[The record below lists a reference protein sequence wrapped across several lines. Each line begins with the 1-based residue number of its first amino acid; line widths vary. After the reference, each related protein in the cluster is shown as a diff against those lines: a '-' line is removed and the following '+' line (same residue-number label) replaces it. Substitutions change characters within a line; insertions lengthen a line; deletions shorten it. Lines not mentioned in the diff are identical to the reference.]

1 MKKVVFHKLKI
12 RSVFF
17 LLVALLA
24 SGVAAQTPAK
34 YYVSWDSDNTGDG
47 LTWQVPASPNTA
59 DTDGDGVLD
68 IYDLDNDND
77 GILDID
83 ELYCDNPSLPIAT
96 TTGTGKYKTQ
106 LGFFD
111 FTGAEWNAIGDT
123 VTRTATYNGVTY
135 TAEVIY
141 IDIYN
146 KVIPSGNDTTDLR
159 NLPDNPAVPKFEG
172 WDMNTWDVTNQP
184 QMIKNYYN
192 VNGTNFKEAIYY
204 NKNVVGAKPL
214 HGEASFKIDVKAH
227 VEGQPDN
234 PVPFQ
239 LVVFDAEG
247 SGMEALNNWTGQV
260 KYTDLQGRGFQSLEK
275 TGTAN
280 YNDVVTVTHHTFT
293 RTAKKVE
300 LSSDNRILYY
310 NHTANLPG
318 LPSNVNGLF
327 ETIDYTSSNHS
338 VRVDVKA
345 RSGCQ
350 AFGFAVRTLCDT
362 DSDGIPNFLDLD
374 SDGDGCYDAIEGDE
388 KVTAAH
394 LNANGSINIAAY
406 GGVNADG
413 VPNLVNSGGAADT
426 GGDVGQGVGYS
437 VNPLVN
443 ACTDTDGDGVY
454 DMYDI
459 DKDNDGILDMDELYC
474 DNPDLP
480 VIATA
485 GKGQYK
491 TQLGFFDFTGAQW
504 TAIGDK
510 VTRTATY
517 NGVTY
522 TADVTYTYVQNYNRP
537 SAANI
542 ELTSGSPNPRISV
555 FEGKDI
561 NTWETGPGQM
571 IYKYYN
577 VTNKHEVIWV
587 KKNDLVGEAR
597 FKVDVR
603 AEKNGVSVPFQLVVF
618 DAEATSLT
626 LDNNWPD
633 HIRFIDYG
641 IGFQSLEK
649 TGTGNYNDTVT
660 ISHNGFYRELQKI
673 ELSADNRVLSYNYT
687 DNNNHG
693 TMTGNPSNVNGL
705 FQTIDYSL
713 SRHTVDVIVRSNGT
727 AQAFG
732 FAVRTLCDADSDGT
746 PNFLDLDSDG
756 DGCYDAIEGDENVNA
771 SHLNADGSINIA
783 AYGGVN
789 ADGVPNLVNPGGA
802 ADVGGDVGQGI
813 GYSQFNN
820 INVCADTDGD
830 GVPDTD
836 DIDKDNDGILDMD
849 ELYCDNPDLPSETT
863 TGSGTFK
870 TQLGFFD
877 FTGAEWNAI
886 GDKVTRTATYN
897 GVTYTAD
904 VTYTYVQNYNRPSAV
919 NIELTSGTPNP
930 TKVSKFEGKDINT
943 WAGGPEQMI
952 YKNYNVTNKHE
963 VIWVKGSGTLIGEAR
978 FKVEVRAEKGTV
990 PVPFQLVVFDAEAT
1004 SLTLDNNWPEQIR
1017 FMDHGYGFQSLEKTG
1032 TGNYNDV
1039 VTISHNGFYRALQ
1052 KIELSADNRT
1062 LSYNYTDNNN
1072 AGVMTG
1078 NPSNVNGLFET
1089 IDYTLSKHT
1098 VDVVV
1103 KTNGGAQAFGFAVRT
1118 LCDIDADGIPNF
1130 LDLDSDGDGCFDAM
1144 EGEDYVAEEQL
1155 NADGSINIATTGGV
1169 DADGVPNL
1177 VNPGGAGDVDEAQG
1191 QGVGTSQNSAID
1203 LCNNFWV
1210 GGTTGFVNAW
1220 DSVTNWSQ
1228 GIVPY
1233 PLHDVEFAN
1242 NQPGS
1247 DGKVALAD
1255 LHVPVGNPKTIG
1267 RLINSTNKA
1276 TIVPATAS
1284 LTINEQVSGSET
1296 LDKAHKLMVKA
1307 EAGQANG
1314 TLIVT
1319 KGCTQPPIFGTVQ
1332 FYAKG
1337 IKGSEETWTD
1347 NIVGSPT
1354 EGQSF
1359 TTSYQWQYFGVP
1371 VKSIVAN
1378 PTFLGASLRM
1388 YDEAYNG
1395 DNTKFYQKWHW
1406 LNSSS
1411 VLEAFKGYSITQEE
1425 ATTYTIA
1432 GELNFCDKTVTMTRQ
1447 APIVT
1452 GATGYVQN
1460 TRYGLGQ
1467 NLFGNSYTAAI
1478 DISKLVLPDDIV
1490 EKTIYLYNTGRFHDW
1505 ASTGTLT
1512 TGTSPQLSAG
1522 NWFAIPQESAKAV
1535 WNNEIPS
1542 MQGFMLKFTDTA
1554 LASGPGTP
1562 ITINIPYAAA
1572 GEPKVIPNTKP
1583 QLAPGQHGQR
1593 ASRAIEQEQSSPLS
1607 YLRINLESAS
1617 TRDALW
1623 LISREGTTD
1632 HFDDGWDGR
1641 KHFGTPTAFI
1651 FTENK
1656 DGLMQVNADK
1666 TIDGSMISFYANADT
1681 EYELTLIKSN
1691 LEQYTNLHLHDLV
1704 TETSLALDAD
1714 TTYYRFTATNE
1725 GNVEKRFV
1733 ILNNHKLKLKNDGS
1747 INPLN
1752 AYLKHDNLLIVN
1764 NLSDNEGQIT
1774 LYSITGNN
1782 VFSQHIPIGI
1792 TEIPLNLPKGIYLVN
1807 LRAESNH
1814 ETVKIAVR

>member
-1 MKKVVFHKLKI
+1 
-12 RSVFF
+12 
-17 LLVALLA
+17 
-24 SGVAAQTPAK
+24 
-34 YYVSWDSDNTGDG
+34 
-47 LTWQVPASPNTA
+47 
-59 DTDGDGVLD
+59 
-68 IYDLDNDND
+68 
-77 GILDID
+77 
-83 ELYCDNPSLPIAT
+83 
-96 TTGTGKYKTQ
+96 
-106 LGFFD
+106 
-111 FTGAEWNAIGDT
+111 
-123 VTRTATYNGVTY
+123 
-135 TAEVIY
+135 
-141 IDIYN
+141 
-146 KVIPSGNDTTDLR
+146 
-159 NLPDNPAVPKFEG
+159 
-172 WDMNTWDVTNQP
+172 
-184 QMIKNYYN
+184 
-192 VNGTNFKEAIYY
+192 
-204 NKNVVGAKPL
+204 
-214 HGEASFKIDVKAH
+214 
-227 VEGQPDN
+227 
-234 PVPFQ
+234 
-239 LVVFDAEG
+239 
-247 SGMEALNNWTGQV
+247 
-260 KYTDLQGRGFQSLEK
+260 
-275 TGTAN
+275 
-280 YNDVVTVTHHTFT
+280 
-293 RTAKKVE
+293 
-300 LSSDNRILYY
+300 
-310 NHTANLPG
+310 
-318 LPSNVNGLF
+318 
-327 ETIDYTSSNHS
+327 
-338 VRVDVKA
+338 
-345 RSGCQ
+345 
-350 AFGFAVRTLCDT
+350 
-362 DSDGIPNFLDLD
+362 
-374 SDGDGCYDAIEGDE
+374 
-388 KVTAAH
+388 
-394 LNANGSINIAAY
+394 
-406 GGVNADG
+406 
-413 VPNLVNSGGAADT
+413 
-426 GGDVGQGVGYS
+426 
-437 VNPLVN
+437 
-443 ACTDTDGDGVY
+443 
-454 DMYDI
+454 
-459 DKDNDGILDMDELYC
+459 
-474 DNPDLP
+474 
-480 VIATA
+480 
-485 GKGQYK
+485 
-491 TQLGFFDFTGAQW
+491 
-504 TAIGDK
+504 
-510 VTRTATY
+510 
-517 NGVTY
+517 
-522 TADVTYTYVQNYNRP
+522 
-537 SAANI
+537 
-542 ELTSGSPNPRISV
+542 
-555 FEGKDI
+555 
-561 NTWETGPGQM
+561 
-571 IYKYYN
+571 
-577 VTNKHEVIWV
+577 
-587 KKNDLVGEAR
+587 
-597 FKVDVR
+597 
-603 AEKNGVSVPFQLVVF
+603 
-618 DAEATSLT
+618 
-626 LDNNWPD
+626 
-633 HIRFIDYG
+633 
-641 IGFQSLEK
+641 
-649 TGTGNYNDTVT
+649 
-660 ISHNGFYRELQKI
+660 
-673 ELSADNRVLSYNYT
+673 
-687 DNNNHG
+687 
-693 TMTGNPSNVNGL
+693 
-705 FQTIDYSL
+705 
-713 SRHTVDVIVRSNGT
+713 
-727 AQAFG
+727 
-732 FAVRTLCDADSDGT
+732 
-746 PNFLDLDSDG
+746 
-756 DGCYDAIEGDENVNA
+756 
-771 SHLNADGSINIA
+771 
-783 AYGGVN
+783 
-789 ADGVPNLVNPGGA
+789 
-802 ADVGGDVGQGI
+802 
-813 GYSQFNN
+813 
-820 INVCADTDGD
+820 
-830 GVPDTD
+830 
-836 DIDKDNDGILDMD
+836 
-849 ELYCDNPDLPSETT
+849 
-863 TGSGTFK
+863 
-870 TQLGFFD
+870 
-877 FTGAEWNAI
+877 
-886 GDKVTRTATYN
+886 
-897 GVTYTAD
+897 
-904 VTYTYVQNYNRPSAV
+904 
-919 NIELTSGTPNP
+919 
-930 TKVSKFEGKDINT
+930 
-943 WAGGPEQMI
+943 MI

-1177 VNPGGAGDVDEAQG
+1177 VNPGGAGDVDGVQG
-1191 QGVGTSQNSAID
+1191 QGVGTSQNSTID

-1220 DSVTNWSQ
+1220 DSVANWSQ

-1267 RLINSTNKA
+1267 KLINATNKA

-1284 LTINEQVSGSET
+1284 LTINGQVSGSET

-1314 TLIVT
+1314 TLIAT
-1319 KGCTQPPIFGTVQ
+1319 TGCGQNIFGTVQ

-1337 IKGSEETWTD
+1337 IKGNEETWTD

-1406 LNSSS
+1406 LNSNS

-1425 ATTYTIA
+1425 ATTYTIT

-1452 GATGYVQN
+1452 GATGCVQN

-1542 MQGFMLKFTDTA
+1542 MQGFMLKFTDTVLEA
-1554 LASGPGTP
+1554 GPGTP
-1562 ITINIPYAAA
+1562 VTINIPYAAA

-1774 LYSITGNN
+1774 LYSITGSN

-1814 ETVKIAVR
+1814 ETVKIAIR